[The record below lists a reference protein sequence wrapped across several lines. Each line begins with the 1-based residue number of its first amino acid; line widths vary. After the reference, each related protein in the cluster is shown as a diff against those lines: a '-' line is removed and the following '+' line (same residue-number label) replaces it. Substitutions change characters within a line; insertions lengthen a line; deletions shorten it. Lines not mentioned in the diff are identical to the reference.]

1 MDVNITNMTINDFEE
16 IADNLEENF
25 DDFWS
30 ASILRQ
36 EIENSFNLPKYY
48 FVAKSNSEI
57 VGFCGVNQILDELD
71 ITNIVTKKD
80 KRNLGIASSLLNY
93 IISFASTLNIKT
105 ITLEVNENNTSA
117 LHLYE
122 KFNFQNVGV
131 RKNYYNGKDNAI
143 LMNLNLFN

>member
-1 MDVNITNMTINDFEE
+1 MDVEITNMTINDFEE

-25 DDFWS
+25 DNFWS
-30 ASILRQ
+30 ASILKQ

-48 FVAKSNSEI
+48 FVAKLNSEI
-57 VGFCGVNQILDELD
+57 VGFCGVSQILDELD

-80 KRNLGIASSLLNY
+80 KRNSGIASSLLTK
-93 IISFASTLNIKT
+93 IISFANTLNIKT

-122 KFNFQNVGV
+122 KFNFQKVGI